1 MGKQY
6 VAVLALTAG
15 LAMAGCHGGTPTG
28 QVAARVGNDEITVQ
42 ELQAELAG
50 YNAPDAKARK
60 AAEQQ
65 ALQAI
70 IQRKLIAK
78 AAAKAG
84 VAKSP
89 AFALQKARM
98 EDILLVQSWQK
109 TLVDAVPEPGPEQVR
124 QYISQHPELFA
135 NRKVYIVDQLRM
147 QAVSD
152 PKLAAEMKPLNTL
165 EDIAKLLQSKGIRYE
180 QARGAL
186 DSLELG
192 SQIVTQ
198 IDKLPAGEIFV
209 LPTGNLLV
217 ANKIIETRVAPVP
230 DAAAQKIAARS
241 IKAQQAQDSVR
252 RMFGSVVTNHPGTK
266 VVYNQAYTPP
276 PAPAKAPST
285 GQPATGG
292 KAG

>member
-15 LAMAGCHGGTPTG
+15 LAVAGCHGGTPTG

-50 YNAPDAKARK
+50 YNAPDAKTRK
-60 AAEQQ
+60 AAEQR
-65 ALQAI
+65 ALQNI

-78 AAAKAG
+78 AAVKAG
-84 VAKSP
+84 IDKSP
-89 AFALQKARM
+89 AFAIQKARM
-98 EDILLVQSWQK
+98 EDMLLMQSWEK

-124 QYISQHPELFA
+124 QYISAHPELFA
-135 NRKVYIVDQLRM
+135 NRKVYIVDQIRM

-152 PKLAAEMKPLNTL
+152 PKLLAELRPLNTL
-165 EDIAKLLQSKGIRYE
+165 EDIAKLLQTKGIRYE

-192 SQIVTQ
+192 SQIVAQ
-198 IDKLPAGEIFV
+198 IEKLPPGDIFV
-209 LPTGNLLV
+209 LPANNMLV
-217 ANKIIETRVAPVP
+217 ANKVIETRLAPVP
-230 DAAAQKIAARS
+230 DAAAQKIAARN

-276 PAPAKAPST
+276 APAKAPPA
-285 GQPATGG
+285 GQPAAGG